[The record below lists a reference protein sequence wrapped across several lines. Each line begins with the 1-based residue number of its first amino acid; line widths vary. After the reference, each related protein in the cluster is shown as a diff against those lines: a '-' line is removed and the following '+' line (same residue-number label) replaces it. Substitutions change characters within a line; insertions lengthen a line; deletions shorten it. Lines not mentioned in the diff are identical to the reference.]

1 MIQTIYILQKSDDD
15 AMILLLPP
23 PLSEGGQYILIYHD
37 QSNMLYVPLT
47 PL

>member
-1 MIQTIYILQKSDDD
+1 MMGYDTDYVNECY